1 MDNIDIKEKI
11 WGGIFG
17 VIAIIAAIAEM
28 FVNGVNAASI
38 CGMVKDVFGTLVVVI
53 VMVAVAKLV
62 APKKQPMT
70 FEDKM
75 TAALN
80 QWIADHSNMI
90 VKTSKMPQNHENDF
104 GMSMTTDINRFYNTE
119 KLKSDTGKGVGRFLR
134 ITQIDRDIYASNT
147 EKPSQKHC
155 L

>member
-80 QWIADHSNMI
+80 QWIADHSNMMANCN
-90 VKTSKMPQNHENDF
+90 SKLQ
-104 GMSMTTDINRFYNTE
+104 
-119 KLKSDTGKGVGRFLR
+119 
-134 ITQIDRDIYASNT
+134 
-147 EKPSQKHC
+147 
-155 L
+155 